1 MAKRLFFILSMCGMS
16 SLNASESVQPGHA
29 ATVELNEMA
38 TLELA
43 LKKAY
48 LLDARYKEQQKD
60 LWVQTFAAFM
70 GKPSTALDS
79 NTAFDAQ
86 GLSTASLQEENRRK
100 IVDLEKFLAALKK

>member
-1 MAKRLFFILSMCGMS
+1 MAKDIFFILSMCGLS
-16 SLNASESVQPGHA
+16 FLNASESVQPGHA

-60 LWVQTFAAFM
+60 LWGQTWAAFL
-70 GKPSTALDS
+70 GNPSTALNS

-86 GLSTASLQEENRRK
+86 GLSTASFQEENRLK
-100 IVDLEKFLAALKK
+100 IADLEQRLAALKK